1 MAANLEMT
9 GEGFVVGIDVAKA
22 KLDIALR
29 LPGGK
34 WRNKVLANNSTGFK
48 ALVEW
53 LGKQGVHSAHV
64 CMEATGIYW
73 ERVAEHLSDAGF
85 AVSVVNPAQ
94 IKAHAGACGVRTKT
108 DVVDAKLIADFCLRQ
123 APAVWQA
130 PSPAIRTLRALVARR
145 EALVSLKTEES
156 NRLLVAH
163 DSVRESIQKVLDHLN
178 EQIASIEK
186 QIKQDI
192 DDDPTL
198 REQSQLLDSIP
209 GLGKI
214 TIPTLLSRYGGPLRF
229 EKAKQAVAFAGLDV
243 AHHES
248 GSSVRGRPRMSKT
261 GPSKLRRALYMP
273 AVVCMTHTAWG
284 KAFTKRL
291 LEAGKPRMLILGAL
305 MRKLVEMT
313 YAILKSGKPF
323 DPALHGA

>member
-1 MAANLEMT
+1 MT
-9 GEGFVVGIDVAKA
+9 AKMINTNEGYVVGIDVAKP
-22 KLDIALR
+22 KLDVALR
-29 LPGGK
+29 LPEGK
-34 WRNKVLANNSTGFK
+34 WRNKVVVNSASGFK

-53 LGKQGVHSAHV
+53 LTKQGASSAHI

-73 ERVAEHLSDAGF
+73 EGVAEYLSDAGF

-94 IKAHAGACGVRTKT
+94 IKAHAGASGVRTKT
-108 DVVDAKLIADFCLRQ
+108 DVVDAKVIGDFCFRH
-123 APAVWQA
+123 APALWQA

-145 EALVSLKTEES
+145 EALVSLRTEES

-163 DSVRESIQKVLDHLN
+163 ESVRESIQKILEHLD
-178 EQIASIEK
+178 EQIAMIEK

-192 DDDPTL
+192 DNDPTL
-198 REQSQLLDSIP
+198 REQRQLLESIP
-209 GLGKI
+209 GLGKV

-229 EKAKQAVAFAGLDV
+229 EKAKQAVAYAGLDI

-248 GSSVRGRPRMSKT
+248 GTSVRGRPRMSKT

-273 AVVCMTHTAWG
+273 AVVCMSHTAWG

-291 LEAGKPRMLILGAL
+291 VEAGKPKMLILGAL
-305 MRKLVEMT
+305 MRKLVEMA

-323 DPALHGA
+323 NPALHGA